1 MIDDR
6 IDPSGAARLYSVA
19 RALTGALSGR
29 EVAAAL
35 FDHALAD
42 LGINSA
48 GLWMVE
54 GSAIRFVGGA
64 GMDASLPAEVLT
76 MPVAAELPAAV
87 VVRTGRPVTYR
98 SRAERDR
105 QWPLLIG
112 VGTLSEA
119 VAVLPLKLGSRVLGA
134 MHIGYAVAVEGTDF
148 EMPFLL
154 RLAELAAAALDRAA
168 LYDSERDRQAFL
180 LDASAAVAEGKG
192 WADTLHRLAMAA
204 VPRLGDLCLI
214 DVRDERGAIRRMAAV
229 HADPAAAELV
239 EELGRQRPD
248 EPHPAWQAMSE
259 RRPVWS
265 ADMSEDFLRRITIDE
280 RHFQLTR
287 TLGFESFISVPLLSG
302 TEVLG
307 AITLVSAGS
316 GRRFGALD
324 AALAEELAWR
334 VAGVVGAARRHDQE
348 HELAHELQRLLLP
361 SSLPA
366 VPGVEIAARYLTA
379 QSEAEAGGDFY
390 DVVKLPSGRL
400 GFVIGDVEGH
410 DAGAAATMGQLRSA
424 MRALAGQ
431 YREPADLID
440 ALRWSWDLLGFS
452 RMATCLLGRIDPT
465 SGEVVLACAGHL
477 PPVLIPAGGAGA
489 LVATESSPPLGAPG
503 GPTVETRLVLG
514 PGDTLLLYT
523 DGLIEDRLTAI
534 DTSLHRLLDS
544 LSGVAGL
551 DPEAICD
558 RMVAAHVDLSSR
570 RDDVAM
576 LLLRRTGA

>member
-1 MIDDR
+1 MSLIDDR

-42 LGINSA
+42 LGVSSA

-64 GMDASLPAEVLT
+64 GMAGALPAEVLT
-76 MPVAAELPAAV
+76 MPVSADLPAAV

-98 SRAERDR
+98 SQAERDR
-105 QWPLLIG
+105 MWPRLAGI
-112 VGTLSEA
+112 GTLSEA
-119 VAVLPLKLGSRVLGA
+119 VAVLPLQLGSRLLGA
-134 MHIGYAVAVEGTDF
+134 MHIGYATEVDGTDF

-168 LYDSERDRQAFL
+168 LYDAERGRQAFL
-180 LDASAAVAEGKG
+180 LDASAAL
-192 WADTLHRLAMAA
+192 ADAGGYGEILQRLATTA
-204 VPRLGDLCLI
+204 VPRLADLCLI
-214 DVRDERGAIRRMAAV
+214 DVRDERGEVRRMAAV
-229 HADPAAAELV
+229 HADPAVADLVSELRHRFP
-239 EELGRQRPD
+239 ED
-248 EPHPAWQAMSE
+248 SHPARQAMAE

-265 ADMSEDFLRRITIDE
+265 AEMPEQFLRRTTLDE
-280 RHFQLTR
+280 RHFELVQALQFT
-287 TLGFESFISVPLLSG
+287 SFISVPLLSG
-302 TEVLG
+302 AEVLG

-316 GRRFGALD
+316 GRRFSAAD
-324 AALAEELAWR
+324 AALAEELSWR
-334 VAGVVGAARRHDQE
+334 VAGVVAAARRHDRE

-361 SSLPA
+361 RSLPI
-366 VPGVEIAARYLTA
+366 VPGVRIAARYLTA

-390 DVVKLPSGRL
+390 DVVTLPSGRL

-431 YREPADLID
+431 YREPAELVD

-452 RMATCLLGRIDPT
+452 RMATCLLGRMDPA

-477 PPVLIPAGGAGA
+477 PPVLVAADGTVG
-489 LVATESSPPLGAPG
+489 LVATESSPPLGAPA
-503 GPTVETRLVLG
+503 GPSAERRLVLA
-514 PGDTLLLYT
+514 PGDTLFLYT
-523 DGLIEDRLTAI
+523 DGLIEDRTTAI
-534 DTSLHRLLDS
+534 DASLQGLVDS
-544 LSGVAGL
+544 LSGLSRLGP
-551 DPEAICD
+551 DGICE
-558 RMVAAHVDLSSR
+558 RMVALHVDMSAR
-570 RDDVAM
+570 TDDVAM
-576 LLLRRTGA
+576 LLLRRS